1 MADEVIDPGVKWLLD
16 QVPKASLPEVLQIP
30 EPETGKL
37 KNIALIFKGEL
48 WLVFL
53 IISRI
58 FSLPGEK
65 KLHSALKF
73 DLKS

>member
-37 KNIALIFKGEL
+37 KNIALIFQGES
-48 WLVFL
+48 WLVFFNNL
-53 IISRI
+53 SYFLTSRREKI
-58 FSLPGEK
+58 TFSTK
-65 KLHSALKF
+65 I
-73 DLKS
+73 

>member
-37 KNIALIFKGEL
+37 KNIALIFQGEL
-48 WLVFL
+48 WLVFFNNL
-53 IISRI
+53 SYFLTSRREKI
-58 FSLPGEK
+58 TFSTK
-65 KLHSALKF
+65 I
-73 DLKS
+73 